1 MATRDI
7 KTRLKLEGEAE
18 YKRSLGELDAS
29 LKTLKTEMNKVSAEY
44 EGNANS
50 IEALSAKNEVYE
62 KQLEVQRKK
71 VESLKEVLAKA
82 AEAWGENDKRTQAWA
97 QKANNAEAELYKME
111 HQLQRNQEAMDKLN
125 GETDEGSSA
134 LGIFGDDLK
143 EAAGKLG
150 VQLPEGA
157 QKAVDKLGQ
166 LHPKAL
172 LVVSVFTALS
182 KAIKEVNDK
191 LQETTGHSA
200 EYYYELEKLSEITGL
215 STQRLQEFEYAAGQL
230 NIPMD
235 RLSDSLKDVT
245 NKAYEAANGNDDLA
259 EQFRSLGVVL
269 EDSHGQL
276 RNSYDIFLDLIDA
289 LDEMENQ
296 TERDATA
303 MKLINEGA
311 RELNPLIDAGSASL
325 KKYSEEAQKMG
336 AVLSNE
342 QVEAIVKVKEAQL
355 ELEAAQKAVSDQMAA
370 EYAPFMEDGLKMTSE
385 LVLAVGDAF
394 DKSNIVHSLGSIAL
408 SVASLLEP
416 LAEIGTA
423 LLPPILY
430 LLEPIAGLF
439 AWIADT
445 ANATLGV
452 LGLPLGLVT
461 AAFDGGALLG
471 SSWNRLNTAW
481 GNYELTGEYSNLQKW
496 RGADENFDWNSWQA
510 YDFNA
515 AGTRNYKGGLTWVG
529 ENGPELMSLPAG
541 SRIYSAQESREM
553 GGDVINIYISAK
565 DTKEYNDLVA
575 MAKDARL
582 MARMKGD

>member
-71 VESLKEVLAKA
+71 VETLKDVLAKA

-97 QKANNAEAELYKME
+97 QKANNAEAELIKME
-111 HQLQRNQEAMDKLN
+111 HQLQRNHEAMDKLN

-134 LGIFGDDLK
+134 MSIFGDALK

-157 QKAVDKLGQ
+157 QKAIDKLGQ

-172 LVVSVFTALS
+172 MAVTVFTAFA
-182 KAIKEVNDK
+182 KAIKEANDR
-191 LQETTGHSA
+191 LQEITGKSS
-200 EYYYELEKLSEITGL
+200 EYYYELERLSEVTGL

-259 EQFRSLGVVL
+259 ERFRGLGIVL
-269 EDSHGQL
+269 EDSHGHL

-289 LDEMENQ
+289 LGRMENQ

-408 SVASLLEP
+408 SVASMLEP

-430 LLEPIAGLF
+430 LLEPIAGMF

-452 LGLPLGLVT
+452 LGLPLGLLK
-461 AAFDGGALLG
+461 ASFDGGELLS

-481 GNYELTGEYSNLQKW
+481 GNYSLTGEYSNLQKW
-496 RGADENFDWNSWQA
+496 QGADENFDWNTWQVA
-510 YDFNA
+510 DHNA
-515 AGTRNYKGGLTWVG
+515 GGTRNYRGGLTWVG

-541 SRIYSAQESREM
+541 SQIYSAQESREM

-582 MARMKGD
+582 LARMKGG

>member
-7 KTRLKLEGEAE
+7 KTRFKLEGEAE

-71 VESLKEVLAKA
+71 VETLKDVLAKA

-97 QKANNAEAELYKME
+97 QKANNAETELIKLE
-111 HQLQRNQEAMDKLN
+111 HRLESNREAMDKLN
-125 GETDEGSSA
+125 EETDEGGGA
-134 LGIFGDDLK
+134 MGIFGDALK

-157 QKAVDKLGQ
+157 QKAIDKLGQ

-172 LVVSVFTALS
+172 MAVTVFTAFA
-182 KAIKEVNDK
+182 KAIKEANDR
-191 LQETTGHSA
+191 LQEITGKSS
-200 EYYYELEKLSEITGL
+200 EYYYELEKLSEVTGL
-215 STQRLQEFEYAAGQL
+215 SAQRLQEFEYAAGQL

-259 EQFRSLGVVL
+259 EQFRGLGVAV

-289 LDEMENQ
+289 LGRMENQ

-370 EYAPFMEDGLKMTSE
+370 EYAPFMEDGLEMTSE

-408 SVASLLEP
+408 SVASMLEP
-416 LAEIGTA
+416 LAEIGTT

-445 ANATLGV
+445 ADATLGLLTLDGNRFWTA
-452 LGLPLGLVT
+452 LGFNAGK
-461 AAFDGGALLG
+461 GQ
-471 SSWNRLNTAW
+471 
-481 GNYELTGEYSNLQKW
+481 YSNLQKW
-496 RGADENFDWNSWQA
+496 QGADENFDWNTWQVA
-510 YDFNA
+510 DHNA
-515 AGTRNYKGGLTWVG
+515 GGTRNYRGGLTWVG
-529 ENGPELMSLPAG
+529 ENGPELMRLPAG
-541 SRIYSAQESREM
+541 SQIYSAQESRET
-553 GGDVINIYISAK
+553 GGDVFNFYVS
-565 DTKEYNDLVA
+565 TKEIKELNDIVE
-575 MAKDARL
+575 MAKNARVT
-582 MARMKGD
+582 ARMKGG

>member
-1 MATRDI
+1 MPTRDI

-18 YKRSLGELDAS
+18 YKRELGELDAC
-29 LKTLKTEMNKVSAEY
+29 LKTLKTEMSKVSAEF

-71 VESLKEVLAKA
+71 VETLKDVLAKA

-97 QKANNAEAELYKME
+97 QKANNAETELIKLE
-111 HQLQRNQEAMDKLN
+111 HRLESNREAMDKLN
-125 GETDEGSSA
+125 EETDEGSGA
-134 LGIFGDDLK
+134 MGIFGDALK

-157 QKAVDKLGQ
+157 QKAIDKLGQ

-172 LVVSVFTALS
+172 MAVTVFTAFS
-182 KAIKEVNDK
+182 KAIKEVNDR
-191 LQETTGHSA
+191 LQEITGKSS
-200 EYYYELEKLSEITGL
+200 EYYYELEKLSEVTGL

-259 EQFRSLGVVL
+259 EQFRGLGVAL

-289 LDEMENQ
+289 LGRVENQ

-311 RELNPLIDAGSASL
+311 RELNPLIDAGSGAL
-325 KKYSEEAQKMG
+325 KKYSEEARNMG

-370 EYAPFMEDGLKMTSE
+370 EYAPFMENGLKMTTD
-385 LVLAVGDAF
+385 LVLAVGEAF
-394 DKSNIVHSLGSIAL
+394 DKSNIVHSVGSI
-408 SVASLLEP
+408 SNSIASLLEP
-416 LAEIGTA
+416 LAEIGTT
-423 LLPPILY
+423 LLPPILW

-445 ANATLGV
+445 ADATLGV
-452 LGLPLGLVT
+452 LGLPLGLLT
-461 AAFDGGALLG
+461 AAFDGGDLLS

-481 GNYELTGEYSNLQKW
+481 GNYSLTGEYSNLQKW
-496 RGADENFDWNSWQA
+496 QGADENFDWNTWQVA
-510 YDFNA
+510 DHNA
-515 AGTRNYKGGLTWVG
+515 GGTRNYRGGLTWVG
-529 ENGPELMSLPAG
+529 ENGPELMRLPAG
-541 SRIYSAQESREM
+541 SQIYSAQESRET
-553 GGDVINIYISAK
+553 GGDVFNFYVSAK
-565 DTKEYNDLVA
+565 EIKELNDIVE
-575 MAKDARL
+575 MAKNARVT
-582 MARMKGD
+582 ARMKGG

>member
-1 MATRDI
+1 MPTRDI

-18 YKRSLGELDAS
+18 YKRELGELDAC
-29 LKTLKTEMNKVSAEY
+29 LKTLKTEMSKVSAEF

-71 VESLKEVLAKA
+71 VETLKDVLAKA

-97 QKANNAEAELYKME
+97 QKANNAETELIKLE
-111 HQLQRNQEAMDKLN
+111 HRLESNREAMDKLN
-125 GETDEGSSA
+125 EETDEGSGA
-134 LGIFGDDLK
+134 MGIFGDALK

-157 QKAVDKLGQ
+157 QKAIDKLGQ

-172 LVVSVFTALS
+172 MAVTVFTAFS
-182 KAIKEVNDK
+182 KAIKEVNDR
-191 LQETTGHSA
+191 LQEITGKSS
-200 EYYYELEKLSEITGL
+200 EYYYELEKLSEVTGL

-259 EQFRSLGVVL
+259 EQFRGLGVAL

-289 LDEMENQ
+289 LGRVENQ

-311 RELNPLIDAGSASL
+311 RELNPLIDAGSGAL
-325 KKYSEEAQKMG
+325 KKYSEEARNMG

-370 EYAPFMEDGLKMTSE
+370 EYAPFMENGLKMTTD
-385 LVLAVGDAF
+385 LVLAVGEAF
-394 DKSNIVHSLGSIAL
+394 DKSNIVHSVGSI
-408 SVASLLEP
+408 SNSIASLLEP
-416 LAEIGTA
+416 LAEIGTT
-423 LLPPILY
+423 LLPPILW

-445 ANATLGV
+445 ADATLGLLTLDGNRFWTA
-452 LGLPLGLVT
+452 LGFNAGK
-461 AAFDGGALLG
+461 GQ
-471 SSWNRLNTAW
+471 
-481 GNYELTGEYSNLQKW
+481 YSNLQKW
-496 RGADENFDWNSWQA
+496 QGADENFDWNTWQVA
-510 YDFNA
+510 DHNA
-515 AGTRNYKGGLTWVG
+515 GGTRNYRGGLTWVG
-529 ENGPELMSLPAG
+529 ENGPELMRLPAG
-541 SRIYSAQESREM
+541 SQIYSAQESRET
-553 GGDVINIYISAK
+553 GGDVFNFYVSAK
-565 DTKEYNDLVA
+565 EIKELNDIVE
-575 MAKDARL
+575 MAKNARVT
-582 MARMKGD
+582 ARMKGG